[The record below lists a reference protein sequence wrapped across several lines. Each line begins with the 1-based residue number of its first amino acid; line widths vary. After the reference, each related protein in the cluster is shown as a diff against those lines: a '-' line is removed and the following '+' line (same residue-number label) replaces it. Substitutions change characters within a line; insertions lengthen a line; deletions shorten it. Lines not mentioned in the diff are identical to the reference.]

1 MTYLEAM
8 PISSAYEEAGQRFLS
23 SEYDKAYH
31 GSMLTKTRSS
41 KFIVVVVA
49 IVIILLCNT
58 HWFTCEK
65 SARGDSVSHKIENT
79 RRSKDVLLF
88 YIYAPTCWEKAHALV
103 IWLQTNREILQK
115 PKWLNMDGV
124 IFKTLLPIQE
134 NTMVFFLKKKKVRLT
149 LSTELTLKLEMNMTK
164 KIR

>member
-8 PISSAYEEAGQRFLS
+8 PIFSAYEEAGQRALS
-23 SEYDKAYH
+23 SEYEKAHH
-31 GSMLTKTRSS
+31 GFMLTKTRSS

-79 RRSKDVLLF
+79 RRGKDVLLF
-88 YIYAPTCWEKAHALV
+88 YIYAPMCWEKPHALV
-103 IWLQTNREILQK
+103 IWLQTNREVLQT

-124 IFKTLLPIQE
+124 IFKTLLPTQE
-134 NTMVFFLKKKKVRLT
+134 NTMVFFLKRKEKT
-149 LSTELTLKLEMNMTK
+149 T
-164 KIR
+164 